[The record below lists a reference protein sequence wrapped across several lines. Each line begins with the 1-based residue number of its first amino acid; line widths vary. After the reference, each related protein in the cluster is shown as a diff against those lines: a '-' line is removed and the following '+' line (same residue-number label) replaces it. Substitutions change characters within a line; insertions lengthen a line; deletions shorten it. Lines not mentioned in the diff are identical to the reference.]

1 MFKCVPNKAIVGQ
14 SLLFYVILTGLITS
28 VIRTINHLTMEKT
41 ESILFKLSKKDKQ
54 TIYQLA
60 KSNRISMSSYI
71 RQTLLKD

>member
-1 MFKCVPNKAIVGQ
+1 
-14 SLLFYVILTGLITS
+14 
-28 VIRTINHLTMEKT
+28 MEKT

-71 RQTLLKD
+71 RQILLKD